1 MLMYVCMYGTLV
13 HDMCDCDLRTHQF
26 PCNLNEHFLLFFLKQ
41 RKQRIMEDSKRL
53 YVKGSVTEEDLREAF
68 SKHGEIDNIWV
79 ARNPPGFAFVTF
91 VEDSAGYVYFT
102 QKSHSNIQ
110 TYSNLFLKYGF
121 ESVKR
126 NKTHINTHT

>member
-1 MLMYVCMYGTLV
+1 M
-13 HDMCDCDLRTHQF
+13 
-26 PCNLNEHFLLFFLKQ
+26 KQ

-91 VEDSAGYVYFT
+91 VDDSAGYVYFT

-110 TYSNLFLKYGF
+110 TYSNLFFKYGF
-121 ESVKR
+121 ESAKR